1 MLGVQ
6 VSLKTK
12 VLLKFVGEVLSQFPS
27 FLSADQPIQYAHS
40 TFEDGVAKLTVQDAL
55 PEDDGIYTCLAENN
69 RGQASCSA
77 QVTVKG
83 EYCNYYNHIIFF
95 NKNNFG
101 SLTEVVVSGFHVFS
115 KLFSAEYLFSSLEV
129 CAT

>member
-1 MLGVQ
+1 MSGIQ
-6 VSLKTK
+6 ISLKTK
-12 VLLKFVGEVLSQFPS
+12 VLLKFVADVLNQFSS

-69 RGQASCSA
+69 TGQASCSA

-83 EYCNYYNHIIFF
+83 EY
-95 NKNNFG
+95 
-101 SLTEVVVSGFHVFS
+101 LR
-115 KLFSAEYLFSSLEV
+115 LL
-129 CAT
+129 